1 MVAWMTTLNP
11 FVAAGWFAG
20 MVEAWKLKPTVS
32 DLKALAQTGNFDMMR
47 KNKLFKVILVAAL
60 ANLGAMAGTFLGI
73 YIIWQKMGLI
83 NPSEL
88 LRGIL

>member
-1 MVAWMTTLNP
+1 MTTLNP

-32 DLKALAQTGNFDMMR
+32 DLKALAQTGNFDQMR